1 MAIIKAVDGAHEL
14 TAEDRHERGVNHSSI
29 HTDFMIGSRELA
41 VSGVTKDG
49 DEVPIL
55 RDGDW
60 VLSVRRARRPP
71 AASFAPRQSGRRD
84 LNARPPAPKAGAL
97 PG

>member
-1 MAIIKAVDGAHEL
+1 
-14 TAEDRHERGVNHSSI
+14 
-29 HTDFMIGSRELA
+29 MIGSRELA

-60 VLSVRRARRPP
+60 VL
-71 AASFAPRQSGRRD
+71 
-84 LNARPPAPKAGAL
+84 
-97 PG
+97 